1 MMFKKQVICLANSR
15 KLNGRCVAGVEL
27 VASNAYRWVRPVSS
41 TPSGEISTSDAT
53 YSDGAPIE
61 LMDVFE
67 VTLSSPSPKSYQSEN
82 WQIAQGVPWNRV
94 GRVKIA
100 AISDIVSNK
109 SALWMNGQSS
119 GSGENDRM
127 TEADANTVQDSLQLI
142 HVNNLQLN
150 LVEVYKDHSVKLR
163 AKFEYKSTN
172 YSLRVTDP
180 SIEKHFGDKQQ
191 GSYRV
196 GDAYLTISLGEP
208 FRGHVYK
215 LVAAVIPTSDT
226 ERAWQS

>member
-1 MMFKKQVICLANSR
+1 
-15 KLNGRCVAGVEL
+15 
-27 VASNAYRWVRPVSS
+27 
-41 TPSGEISTSDAT
+41 
-53 YSDGAPIE
+53 
-61 LMDVFE
+61 
-67 VTLSSPSPKSYQSEN
+67 
-82 WQIAQGVPWNRV
+82 
-94 GRVKIA
+94 
-100 AISDIVSNK
+100 
-109 SALWMNGQSS
+109 
-119 GSGENDRM
+119 M